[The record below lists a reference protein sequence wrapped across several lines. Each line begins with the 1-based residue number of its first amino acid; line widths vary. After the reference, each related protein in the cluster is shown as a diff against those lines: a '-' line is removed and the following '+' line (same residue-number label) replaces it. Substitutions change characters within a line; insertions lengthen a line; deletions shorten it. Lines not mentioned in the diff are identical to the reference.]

1 MGERSDFPIVEKRQ
15 ARIVWNE
22 IVVFEDCCAR
32 LCFFYSFFISPSLGC
47 AKPFKFLNRLFAD
60 TASVTVLDQFAASAA
75 S

>member
-1 MGERSDFPIVEKRQ
+1 MRLLSLKTV
-15 ARIVWNE
+15 ARG
-22 IVVFEDCCAR
+22 FA
-32 LCFFYSFFISPSLGC
+32 FYSFFISPSLGC